1 MKKRLLMLLAAFM
14 AVTSVGWVH
23 AEGNIP
29 SPFTTQT
36 IDKTDLKAKAGSQA
50 RIGLFANGNAV
61 KIESAGDGK
70 IKISTTD
77 LTSNVSVEMPDST
90 TIVFG
95 GGYNQTYETTSVT
108 LESGTV
114 YAIVGG
120 GYGTAS
126 ANSANSTTTNV
137 HLNGGEVK
145 TFVVGGGAFYSQV
158 GTANIDAKG
167 ANALTVNSWMVGC
180 MESGAITENG
190 KYPDFNA
197 APCRVENLN
206 LDIQKGTYWIIALAG
221 GNGHRSFTKN
231 ANAVIKGTAQNPV
244 KIGGGLFGNGS
255 NGRGES
261 ATAEVEYC
269 DLSADK
275 LELAA
280 VNRGKLETVDF
291 SFKNCTFSDK
301 VYAYLGATY
310 QWGEGYATSEV
321 GIPQNVKFVFDS
333 SCTNVPVVG
342 ISDGLDE
349 ANVTLIGAK
358 AKVAKFEKSK
368 GQYTTAFKIGK
379 DKVWNFYNGLLTEAG
394 TTLTLDQTAGH
405 KAVLNNMFFADG
417 KAITIVARGDSKK
430 GVKIGNEEYDETL
443 QVYGGSY
450 KKDVNGST
458 SITMTGGTVKDLF
471 GGGYGSNKKENDNL
485 SADVKDVSIK
495 ITGGTVS
502 SLLEGGGKYK
512 SKSENVVIDISGA
525 DTKIATLYAGGYDA
539 GLTTNTLETP
549 LAESVNGVQTVKL
562 TMTGGEI
569 TEGIGC
575 GGGQGYTRTGKS
587 TVTLTNVKIA
597 AFYGVLANGR
607 ADDIEATVTNCTF
620 AKNGDYY
627 EFASVNRGT
636 VGNITCT
643 FDGCTFNDLDNI
655 NACLGPI
662 NGWAD
667 SDTDGKIIP
676 CVTGK
681 VKFEFT
687 NTTGNA
693 PVMQL
698 GQGLENANIELIGAK
713 AKLATFTKKTN
724 DNPAITISEFGIAE
738 GKTWTFDNDKPLSID
753 KDITLSGKGTINGH
767 IVLSGE
773 NVTLDG
779 LTVNATSFGTQYGHE
794 KTVVFGNCD
803 KATIKNCKLNGST
816 ADASKYVSN
825 GIQLTTKTSAAAYTI
840 TGNTFTGCNGLV
852 GNDVAIN
859 ILIQDVNTSNVDD
872 AAIALK
878 NTYDDKSF
886 GYVRMTANDAWQYVY
901 VNGADDYKAANAFYC
916 MRENGGTIVAPD
928 VTSEGILNELNTN
941 DAPFEMKGNISAT
954 CKDGYIT
961 TNQAEASKML
971 AEGKAVKLLKYDAD
985 ATGDTP
991 KYAYT
996 AVAVAPLITNL
1007 PDSVAFASTPIKLA
1021 FNTKNVE
1028 VTATKGSDLVSLVD
1042 GVLSFLNPGEVE
1054 LTLKVKKDSNGDG
1067 TIDSN
1072 DSGYEEGLT
1081 SIQKLK
1087 ITKRTLTLTAGIVP
1101 NYGAENKG
1109 DSIVYNAGTD
1119 VTLKWDADNIA
1130 VSGLP
1135 WEAATSGYFNTST
1148 TTPTGKRANKNV
1160 GDKVPVEITN
1170 TDLNALLVDSAKTR
1184 YTLAPITFVTAKV
1197 VKAQATVTANGV
1209 TDYIFGSKLP
1219 EFKATT
1225 AGLLGT
1231 PADALDGTLKFIC
1244 SATPDSLVKDGGYD
1258 IMPYGLTSD
1267 NYAIT
1272 FGKGTL
1278 TVKATNP
1285 KIEIVDA
1292 KVTGTADAKTIT
1304 VQAKLVHAGGLKDA
1318 AVTAKDEVANAASN
1332 ENIKPVDGIYKYEVS
1347 SAAAGKHTIT
1357 FTATT
1362 TEESNNTGTA
1372 SIDVTVE
1379 AGTPQNLAFDDK
1391 VLSSIV
1397 YGDSLALIVS
1407 SDQTGATGKYTFSV
1421 ASGATISANNVLKPT
1436 AAGDVVVTV
1445 SRAADDSYSSATIT
1459 KTIKVTPRPLKAE
1472 VAAFTKKYDGNVTAT
1487 VPAIKL
1493 SADYKVIGSD
1503 QVSIKTE
1510 NISATYAS
1518 KNVGTHAITLSTLV
1532 LTGNQ
1537 SENYILIQPT
1547 GLKGEITKKDAT
1559 VKVDDVTRMYNQRY
1573 TKYSFTATDLVAG
1586 ESLSSVYTGKLDVT
1600 ENEKDGTLTLK
1611 IDGGLCQNYNLK
1623 AENGKLTITK
1633 GTPVVVAYKDGETPK
1648 ALVVDPAGHQNLKVS
1663 ETVDVNGYFQVTSD
1677 DGSVTNSVNA
1687 ITTGTKAV
1695 NALSTTK
1702 ASDPDWTGWN
1712 SSDKVTKIEYAVTG
1726 NTITKV
1732 DGYEYSSTSLNRL
1745 TIDADGKLAA
1755 NGVGKV
1761 AIIATNT
1768 STGDVKV
1775 KLYEVTP
1782 KEITY
1787 AADMSKTYDGLTQ
1800 ATGTVTLDGVVSN
1813 DNVVLD
1819 LDGVTFNYASPAAGT
1834 KAINPSQAPI
1844 LTGADANNYNLASK
1858 VTGKIDQKAIKVSA
1872 PISAYY
1878 TGSKDMVL
1886 DEFTAE
1892 GILSNDIVSLSV
1904 TLDNETVGTARKFKL
1919 EGLGGDNAAN
1929 YTLSNTEALEGT
1941 ILKPT
1946 IIVTVPE
1953 TASSTTD
1960 AKNKLTYTIRETG
1973 KPVSGAV
1980 FSDAVQVISLG
1991 NNVYQV
1997 STGKEDP
2004 NFSLVYTSN
2013 SIGYKAAPT
2022 PPAGG
2027 GDEGEETVTIT
2038 LDATTKTLPRNEE
2051 FVLKATVSPSDKTVT
2066 WSSSDPTIAS
2076 VTANGNSA
2084 TVKAL
2089 KVGTATITAKIGD
2102 VTATCEVTV
2111 DFATGLEE
2119 ALANTQVYAKQG
2131 SIYVNPIQPL
2141 QLTIVNMLG
2150 KTVYNARISSY
2161 AQIPVTNGIY
2171 IVKLTNAGNTIVTKV
2186 NVY

>member
-14 AVTSVGWVH
+14 AVTSVAWVH
-23 AEGNIP
+23 AQGTIP

-95 GGYNQTYETTSVT
+95 GGYNKTCKTTSVT

-126 ANSANSTTTNV
+126 ASSANSTTTNV
-137 HLNGGEVK
+137 HLNGGKVMMY
-145 TFVVGGGAFYSQV
+145 VVGGGAFYSQV

-167 ANALTVNSWMVGC
+167 ANVPTVNSWMVGC

-197 APCRVENLN
+197 APCRVEKLN

-244 KIGGGLFGNGS
+244 KIEGGLFGNGS

-261 ATAEVEYC
+261 AKAEVEYC
-269 DLSADK
+269 NLSADK

-301 VYAYLGATY
+301 IYAYLGATY

-333 SCTNVPVVG
+333 SCKDVPVVG

-358 AKVAKFEKSK
+358 AKVAKFEKAE
-368 GQYTTAFKIGK
+368 GQYTTAFNIGK

-394 TTLTLDQTAGH
+394 ATLTLDQTTGH

-417 KAITIVARGDSKK
+417 KAITIETRGDSKK

-450 KKDVNGST
+450 KKDINEST
-458 SITMTGGTVKDLF
+458 SITMTGGTVKNLF
-471 GGGYGSNKKENDNL
+471 GGGYGSNKNENDNL

-502 SLLEGGGKYK
+502 NLLEGGGKYK

-562 TMTGGEI
+562 TMTDGEI

-607 ADDIEATVTNCTF
+607 ADDIEATVKNCTF
-620 AKNGDYY
+620 AKKGSYY

-643 FDGCTFNDLDNI
+643 FDGCTFNDLENI

-676 CVTGK
+676 CVIGK
-681 VKFEFT
+681 VKFEFK
-687 NTTGNA
+687 NTKGNA
-693 PVMQL
+693 PVMQI

-738 GKTWTFDNDKPLSID
+738 GKTWIFDNDKPLSID
-753 KDITLSGKGTINGH
+753 KGITLSGKGTINGH

-773 NVTLDG
+773 DVTLKG
-779 LTVNATSFGTQYGHE
+779 LTVNATSIGTNGSQ
-794 KTVVFGNCD
+794 KTVILGSCD
-803 KATIKNCKLNGST
+803 KVTIQDCKLNGIVPE
-816 ADASKYVSN
+816 ADKSKYVAN
-825 GIQLTTKTSAAAYTI
+825 GIDLITKSASASYTI
-840 TGNTFTGCNGLV
+840 TGNTITGCNNLV
-852 GNDVAIN
+852 DNWTAIN
-859 ILIQDVNTSNVDD
+859 ICIQDANSSKIDN

-916 MRENGGTIVAPD
+916 MRENGGTIVASEA
-928 VTSEGILNELNTN
+928 TSDGILNELNG
-941 DAPFEMKGNISAT
+941 DPFEISGNINISAT

-961 TNQAEASKML
+961 TNQAEASKLL
-971 AEGKAVKLLKYDAD
+971 AEGKAVKLLKYDAN
-985 ATGDTP
+985 AEE
-991 KYAYT
+991 KFAYT
-996 AVAVAPLITNL
+996 DVAVAPLITNL
-1007 PDSVAFASTPIKLA
+1007 PDSVVYGTAPIELK
-1021 FNTKNVE
+1021 FNTDN
-1028 VTATKGSDLVSLVD
+1028 VTATIASEQQTYATITDNVLTILKPTVGLEGEEITINLAVSDD
-1042 GVLSFLNPGEVE
+1042 NKN
-1054 LTLKVKKDSNGDG
+1054 T
-1067 TIDSN
+1067 
-1072 DSGYEEGLT
+1072 
-1081 SIQKLK
+1081 QKLK

-1101 NYGAENKG
+1101 NYGTENKG

-1119 VTLKWDADNIA
+1119 VTLKWDAANIA

-1135 WEAATSGYFNTST
+1135 WDATAFISKCFETST
-1148 TTPTGKRANKNV
+1148 APTGSRANKNV
-1160 GDKVPVEITN
+1160 GPKVPVMVNEITIK
-1170 TDLNALLVDSAKTR
+1170 DSAD
-1184 YTLAPITFVTAKV
+1184 YYVLAPITFVTAKV
-1197 VKAQATVTANGV
+1197 VKAQATVTADNV
-1209 TDYIFGSKLP
+1209 ANYTFGSELP
-1219 EFKATT
+1219 TFTAKTT
-1225 AGLLGT
+1225 GLIQNSEDT
-1231 PADALDGTLKFIC
+1231 LDGTLKFIC
-1244 SATPDSLVKDGGYD
+1244 SATPDSLVKTEGYD
-1258 IMPYGLTSD
+1258 IMPYGQTSD
-1267 NYAIT
+1267 NYAIKYVA
-1272 FGKGTL
+1272 GKL
-1278 TVKATNP
+1278 TVVPADP

-1292 KVTGTADAKTIT
+1292 KVTGTVNAKTIT
-1304 VQAKLVHAGGLKDA
+1304 VRANLVHSGGATTA
-1318 AVTAKDEVANAASN
+1318 ATVTAATTTKTSNGAIEKGTDGYYTYTVSGATAAT
-1332 ENIKPVDGIYKYEVS
+1332 
-1347 SAAAGKHTIT
+1347 HTIT
-1357 FTATT
+1357 FTAA
-1362 TEESNNTGTA
+1362 SGDKSGTA
-1372 SIDVTVE
+1372 SIDVKVE

-1407 SDQTGATGKYTFSV
+1407 SDRASATGKYTFSV

-1445 SRAADDSYSSATIT
+1445 SRAADESYSSATIT
-1459 KTIKVTPRPLKAE
+1459 KTIKVTPRPLKAK
-1472 VAAFTKKYDGNVTAT
+1472 VDAFEAKPYDGNAVVKTM
-1487 VPAIKL
+1487 PAITL
-1493 SADYKVIGSD
+1493 PNDKVIGSD
-1503 QVSIKTE
+1503 QVSIKSGAT
-1510 NISATYAS
+1510 ATYAS
-1518 KNVGTHAITLSTLV
+1518 KNVGTHAITLSTLE

-1537 SENYILIQPT
+1537 SENYTLIQPT

-1573 TKYSFTATDLVAG
+1573 TKYSFTATGLIEG

-1600 ENEKDGTLTLK
+1600 ENEEAGTLTLK

-1623 AENGKLTITK
+1623 AENGTLTITK
-1633 GTPVVVAYKDGETPK
+1633 GTPVVVAYKVGSDAK
-1648 ALVVDPAGHQNLKVS
+1648 ALVVDAAGHQNLVIS
-1663 ETVDVNGYFQVTSD
+1663 ETLVDGYFQVTGD

-1702 ASDPDWTGWN
+1702 AGEPDWTGWN
-1712 SSDKVTKIEYAVTG
+1712 SDKATPIEYAATG
-1726 NTITKV
+1726 NTITKA
-1732 DGYEYSSTSLNRL
+1732 DDYEYSSTSLNRL
-1745 TIDADGKLAA
+1745 TVDNNNLVA

-1761 AIIATNT
+1761 AIIATNAT
-1768 STGDVKV
+1768 SGDVKV

-1782 KEITY
+1782 KKATY
-1787 AADMSKTYDGLTQ
+1787 TADMSKTYDGLTQ
-1800 ATGTVTLDGVVSN
+1800 ATGAVALEGVVGN

-1819 LDGVTFNYASPAAGT
+1819 LDGVTFNYASQAAGT
-1834 KAINPSQAPI
+1834 TTINPSQAPI
-1844 LTGADANNYNLASK
+1844 LTGADANNYDLASE
-1858 VTGKIDQKAIKVSA
+1858 VTGTIAKKAIEVSA

-1878 TGSKDMVL
+1878 TGSKSMTL

-1892 GILSNDIVSLSV
+1892 GILSNDIVSLNV
-1904 TLDNETVGTARKFKL
+1904 TLDDETVGTARKFTL
-1919 EGLGGDNAAN
+1919 NSLAGDNDAN
-1929 YTLSNTEALEGT
+1929 YTLSNTGALEGT

-1973 KPVSGAV
+1973 KPVSDAV
-1980 FSDAVQVISLG
+1980 FSNAVQVVSLG

-1997 STGKEDP
+1997 STREENQ

-2013 SIGYKAAPT
+2013 SIGYKAAST
-2022 PPAGG
+2022 PPSGG
-2027 GDEGEETVTIT
+2027 GDEGDETVTIT
-2038 LDATTKTLPRNEE
+2038 LDATTKTLPRTEE

-2066 WSSSDPTIAS
+2066 WSSSDPAIAS

-2150 KTVYNARISSY
+2150 KTVYNGRISSY
-2161 AQIPVTNGIY
+2161 TQIPVANGIY
-2171 IVKLTNAGNTIVTKV
+2171 IVKLTNVGNTIVTKV

>member
-1 MKKRLLMLLAAFM
+1 MLLAAFM

-23 AEGNIP
+23 AQENA
-29 SPFTTQT
+29 TQST
-36 IDKTDLKAKAGSQA
+36 NGKLAAEDVGTGKDLRKYVY
-50 RIGLFANGNAV
+50 ANGNPITITAKGEKGV
-61 KIESAGDGK
+61 T
-70 IKISTTD
+70 IKSGEEDI
-77 LTSNVSVEMPDST
+77 LEYENGA
-90 TIVFG
+90 IVILFG
-95 GGYNQTYETTSVT
+95 GKKNAFVETSTIT
-108 LESGTV
+108 MESGTLRNL
-114 YAIVGG
+114 YGG
-120 GYGTAS
+120 GYGELS
-126 ANSANSTTTNV
+126 Q
-137 HLNGGEVK
+137 NGGEKSADVK
-145 TFVVGGGAFYSQV
+145 GSTTITIKGGTIDNILAAGGLYYAKSKDVVIEVSGNASVAYPFMGGVESGSTKKNTIETTYENSVNSVESTKFSMTGGKVTGYIGCGGGQGYSYS
-158 GTANIDAKG
+158 KK
-167 ANALTVNSWMVGC
+167 
-180 MESGAITENG
+180 TEVTLDG
-190 KYPDFNA
+190 
-197 APCRVENLN
+197 VEIPTLY
-206 LDIQKGTYWIIALAG
+206 GIA
-221 GNGHRSFTKN
+221 
-231 ANAVIKGTAQNPV
+231 
-244 KIGGGLFGNGS
+244 S
-255 NGRGES
+255 NGR
-261 ATAEVEYC
+261 
-269 DLSADK
+269 
-275 LELAA
+275 
-280 VNRGKLETVDF
+280 
-291 SFKNCTFSDK
+291 SDK
-301 VYAYLGATY
+301 VTVKAIGCKITTEFSAINRGRVGVLDMTFDGCEFGDKVEGFLGAT
-310 QWGEGYATSEV
+310 EGWANSDTKTTE
-321 GIPQNVKFVFDS
+321 IPQVLESV
-333 SCTNVPVVG
+333 SCTIVNTKKGAPIVRIG
-342 ISDGLDE
+342 QGLDA
-349 ANVTLIGAK
+349 ANVNLIGAK
-358 AKVAKFEKSK
+358 AYNKPFKDK
-368 GQYTTAFKIGK
+368 TTGTGGTTFNSFNIGK
-379 DKVWNFYNGLLTEAG
+379 DKVWNFYNGLLTEDA
-394 TTLTLDQTAGH
+394 TLTLDQTKDH

-417 KAITIVARGDSKK
+417 KAIMIEARGESKE
-430 GVKIGNEEYDETL
+430 GVKIGNEEYDKTL

-450 KKDVNGST
+450 KNDVNGST
-458 SITMTGGTVKDLF
+458 SITMTGGTVKNIF

-485 SADVKDVSIK
+485 SADVKDVSIN
-495 ITGGTVS
+495 ITGGIVS
-502 SLLEGGGKYK
+502 NLLEGGGKYQ
-512 SKSENVVIDISGA
+512 SKADNVVISISGA

-539 GLTTNTLETP
+539 GLTSNTLETP

-562 TMTGGEI
+562 TMEGGEI

-587 TVTLTNVKIA
+587 TVNLKGVKIA

-620 AKNGDYY
+620 AKVNSYY

-643 FDGCTFNDLDNI
+643 FDGCTFNDLENI

-681 VKFEFT
+681 VKFEFK
-687 NTTGNA
+687 NTKGNA

-724 DNPAITISEFGIAE
+724 NNPAITISEFGIAE

-773 NVTLDG
+773 NVTLKG
-779 LTVNATSFGTQYGHE
+779 LTVNATSIGTNGPQ
-794 KTVVFGNCD
+794 KTVILGSCD
-803 KATIKNCKLNGST
+803 KVTIQDCKLNGIVPE
-816 ADASKYVSN
+816 ADKSKYVAN
-825 GIQLTTKTSAAAYTI
+825 GIDLITKSASASYTI
-840 TGNTFTGCNGLV
+840 TGNTITGCNNLV
-852 GNDVAIN
+852 DNWTAIN
-859 ILIQDVNTSNVDD
+859 ICIQDANSSKVDN

-886 GYVRMTANDAWQYVY
+886 GYVRQTAKDAWQYVY

-916 MRENGGTIVAPD
+916 MREKGGIIVASEA
-928 VTSEGILNELNTN
+928 TSEGILAELNG
-941 DAPFEMKGNISAT
+941 DPFEIKGAVSAT

-971 AEGKAVKLLKYDAD
+971 AEGKAVKLLKYDANAED
-985 ATGDTP
+985 G
-991 KYAYT
+991 KKFAYT

-1007 PDSVAFASTPIKLA
+1007 PDSVVYGTAPIELK
-1021 FNTKNVE
+1021 FNTDN
-1028 VTATKGSDLVSLVD
+1028 VTATIASGQQTYATITGNVLTILKPTVGLEDEEITINLAVSD
-1042 GVLSFLNPGEVE
+1042 NNKN
-1054 LTLKVKKDSNGDG
+1054 T
-1067 TIDSN
+1067 
-1072 DSGYEEGLT
+1072 
-1081 SIQKLK
+1081 QKLK

-1101 NYGAENKG
+1101 NYGTENKG

-1119 VTLKWDADNIA
+1119 VTLKWNAANIA

-1135 WEAATSGYFNTST
+1135 WDATAFISKCFETST
-1148 TTPTGKRANKNV
+1148 APTGSRANKNV
-1160 GDKVPVEITN
+1160 GPKVPVMVNEITIK
-1170 TDLNALLVDSAKTR
+1170 DSAD
-1184 YTLAPITFVTAKV
+1184 YYVLAPITFVTAKV
-1197 VKAQATVTANGV
+1197 VKAQATVTAKDIDNY
-1209 TDYIFGSKLP
+1209 TFGSELP
-1219 EFKATT
+1219 PFEATT
-1225 AGLLGT
+1225 TGLIQSSG
-1231 PADALDGTLKFIC
+1231 DALDGTLKFIC

-1272 FGKGTL
+1272 FEKGTL

-1292 KVTGTADAKTIT
+1292 TVKGTADAKTIT

-1318 AVTAKDEVANAASN
+1318 TVTAKDEVANAASN

-1347 SAAAGKHTIT
+1347 SAAVGKHTIT

-1407 SDQTGATGKYTFSV
+1407 SDQASATGEYTFSAKV
-1421 ASGATISANNVLKPT
+1421 NDSDAKIISANNVLKPT
-1436 AAGDVVVTV
+1436 VAKDVVVTV

-1487 VPAIKL
+1487 VPDIKL

-1573 TKYSFTATDLVAG
+1573 TKYSFTATDLVTG

-1878 TGSKDMVL
+1878 TGSKDMIL

-1919 EGLGGDNAAN
+1919 ESLGGDNAAN

-1973 KPVSGAV
+1973 KPVTEAV
-1980 FSDAVQVISLG
+1980 FSNAVQVISLG

-1997 STGKEDP
+1997 STKAEDQ

-2013 SIGYKAAPT
+2013 SIGYKAAST

-2027 GDEGEETVTIT
+2027 GDEGDETVTIS

-2161 AQIPVTNGIY
+2161 AQIPVANGIY

>member
-1 MKKRLLMLLAAFM
+1 M

-23 AEGNIP
+23 AQENA
-29 SPFTTQT
+29 TQST
-36 IDKTDLKAKAGSQA
+36 NGKLTAEDVGTGKDLRKYVY
-50 RIGLFANGNAV
+50 ANGNPITITAKGEKGV
-61 KIESAGDGK
+61 T
-70 IKISTTD
+70 IKSGEEDI
-77 LTSNVSVEMPDST
+77 LEYENGA
-90 TIVFG
+90 IVILFG
-95 GGYNQTYETTSVT
+95 GKKNAFVETSTIT
-108 LESGTV
+108 MESGTLRNL
-114 YAIVGG
+114 YGG
-120 GYGTAS
+120 GYGELS
-126 ANSANSTTTNV
+126 Q
-137 HLNGGEVK
+137 NGGEKSADVK
-145 TFVVGGGAFYSQV
+145 GSTTITIKGGTIDNILAAGGLYYAKSKDVVIEVSGNASVAYPFMGGVESGSTKKNTIETTYENSVNSVESTKFSMTGGKVTGYIGCGGGQGYSYS
-158 GTANIDAKG
+158 KK
-167 ANALTVNSWMVGC
+167 
-180 MESGAITENG
+180 TEVTLDG
-190 KYPDFNA
+190 
-197 APCRVENLN
+197 VEIPTLY
-206 LDIQKGTYWIIALAG
+206 GIA
-221 GNGHRSFTKN
+221 
-231 ANAVIKGTAQNPV
+231 
-244 KIGGGLFGNGS
+244 S
-255 NGRGES
+255 NGR
-261 ATAEVEYC
+261 
-269 DLSADK
+269 
-275 LELAA
+275 
-280 VNRGKLETVDF
+280 
-291 SFKNCTFSDK
+291 SDK
-301 VYAYLGATY
+301 VTVKAIGCKITTEFSAINRGRVGVLDMTFDGCEFGDKVEGFLGAT
-310 QWGEGYATSEV
+310 EGWANSDTKTTE
-321 GIPQNVKFVFDS
+321 IPQVLESV
-333 SCTNVPVVG
+333 SCTIVNTKKGAPIVRIG
-342 ISDGLDE
+342 QGLDA
-349 ANVTLIGAK
+349 ANVNLIGAK
-358 AKVAKFEKSK
+358 AYNKPFKDK
-368 GQYTTAFKIGK
+368 TTGTGGTTFNSFNIGK
-379 DKVWNFYNGLLTEAG
+379 DKVWNFYNGLLTEDA
-394 TTLTLDQTAGH
+394 TLTLDQTKDH

-417 KAITIVARGDSKK
+417 KAIMIEARGESKE
-430 GVKIGNEEYDETL
+430 GVKIGNEEYDKTL

-450 KKDVNGST
+450 KNDVNGST
-458 SITMTGGTVKDLF
+458 SITMTGGTVKNIF

-485 SADVKDVSIK
+485 SADVKDVSIN
-495 ITGGTVS
+495 ITGGIVS
-502 SLLEGGGKYK
+502 NLLEGGGKYQ
-512 SKSENVVIDISGA
+512 SKADNVVISISGA

-539 GLTTNTLETP
+539 GLTSNTLETP

-562 TMTGGEI
+562 TMEGGEI

-587 TVTLTNVKIA
+587 TVNLKGVKIA

-620 AKNGDYY
+620 AKVNSYY

-643 FDGCTFNDLDNI
+643 FDGCTFNDLENI

-687 NTTGNA
+687 NTRGNA

-803 KATIKNCKLNGST
+803 KATIKNCKLNGSA

-916 MRENGGTIVAPD
+916 MREKGGTIVASD
-928 VTSEGILNELNTN
+928 VMSDGILNELNTN
-941 DAPFEMKGNISAT
+941 DDPFEMKGNISAT

-961 TNQAEASKML
+961 TNQAEASKLL
-971 AEGKAVKLLKYDAD
+971 AEGKAVKLLKYNAD
-985 ATGDTP
+985 ATGETP
-991 KYAYT
+991 KYAY
-996 AVAVAPLITNL
+996 ADVAVAPLIMNL

-1021 FNTKNVE
+1021 FNTENVV
-1028 VTATKGSDLVSLVD
+1028 VTTESNLVSLTED

-1054 LTLKVKKDSNGDG
+1054 LKLVVK
-1067 TIDSN
+1067 IDSN
-1072 DSGYEEGLT
+1072 NDGKIDESDTELT
-1081 SIQKLK
+1081 NTQNLK

-1109 DSIVYNAGTD
+1109 DSIVYNAKDD

-1135 WEAATSGYFNTST
+1135 WEAATSGYFNIS

-1160 GDKVPVEITN
+1160 GDKVPVEIA
-1170 TDLNALLVDSAKTR
+1170 NALLNTDSAKR

-1197 VKAQATVTANGV
+1197 VKAKATVNANDV
-1209 TDYIFGSKLP
+1209 TYTFGSEKLP
-1219 EFKATT
+1219 TFT
-1225 AGLLGT
+1225 AKTSNLQGG
-1231 PADALDGTLKFIC
+1231 DALDGTLKFIC

-1573 TKYSFTATDLVAG
+1573 TKYSFTATDLVTG

-1878 TGSKDMVL
+1878 TGSKDMIL

-1997 STGKEDP
+1997 STKAEDP

-2022 PPAGG
+2022 PPSGG
-2027 GDEGEETVTIT
+2027 GDEGDETVTIS
-2038 LDATTKTLPRNEE
+2038 LDATTKTLPRTEE

-2141 QLTIVNMLG
+2141 QLTIV
-2150 KTVYNARISSY
+2150 
-2161 AQIPVTNGIY
+2161 
-2171 IVKLTNAGNTIVTKV
+2171 
-2186 NVY
+2186 